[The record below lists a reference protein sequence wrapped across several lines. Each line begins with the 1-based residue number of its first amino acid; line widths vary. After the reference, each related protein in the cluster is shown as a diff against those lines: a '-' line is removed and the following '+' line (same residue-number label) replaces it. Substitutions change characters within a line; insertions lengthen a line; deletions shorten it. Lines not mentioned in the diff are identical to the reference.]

1 MKRFIIFLLALF
13 VVLIPVTFAEA
24 LPQTLT
30 VYCPMGE
37 EAGNAA
43 FAERCPEVSLQFEG
57 SPTSRAPSRG

>member
-43 FAERCPEVSLQFEG
+43 FAERCCSL
-57 SPTSRAPSRG
+57 AD